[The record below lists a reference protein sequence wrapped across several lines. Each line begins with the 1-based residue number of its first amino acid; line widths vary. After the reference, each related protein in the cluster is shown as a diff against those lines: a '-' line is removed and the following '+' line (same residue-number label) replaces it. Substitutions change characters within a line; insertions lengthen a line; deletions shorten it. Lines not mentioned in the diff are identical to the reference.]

1 MRNLKSIILLSVL
14 IVCPALQTM
23 AEEVGIHRFA
33 NYNIRFVN
41 ASNGDTGQRLWANR
55 RQYVVQI
62 ITDYDF
68 DVVGMEEVTGNNK
81 DATTGKSQLQ
91 DLRDMLAGYA
101 DYSVERTNS
110 NYSYNSIFYKTSKYT
125 LIDKGRFYINEHPE
139 TPGIGWEG
147 SHARTCIWVHL
158 RDNASQ
164 QDFYFA
170 CTHQN
175 YGETM
180 SGIEGAKLVG
190 NRIRQL
196 AGQTPVI
203 LVGDFNMVRSTHEE
217 AYRGYA
223 SHLYDLALTA
233 PVNRCLPAD
242 GPQITATTTEWTP
255 ATSSSS
261 GNEFDYIFYDHMEPL
276 SRHIITQYYPEA
288 GRTVNPSDHYPV
300 LGRFRLGST
309 AHATRFYATDVAS
322 LQTALADVTMEDTI
336 MLAAGNYN
344 LTSPIA
350 PACSMVLMGGWNADF
365 SSQTGVSTLVASA
378 LTEPV
383 INIPHYYN
391 LELNHICI
399 QGGNVS
405 TVGGGAAVYSY
416 GPNLRLIDCRF
427 FSNTASSGG
436 AVVHKGDSLY
446 IEDCLFS
453 GNTAT
458 NGGAL
463 WFQVRDKAL
472 IHNSRFLSNTASAAG
487 AAIEARAFNVLDV
500 QRCSFVSNTSATH
513 GALDIAPAKAP
524 TGAHLLNCSFLDN
537 TISAKKGIASAT
549 KKYGGAALWAD
560 MMASTVPLNIGLC
573 TFMGNHIAFTGTEE
587 NFGGAAVAVF
597 KAKMCLMDNLI
608 LANDQK
614 IGDAAPVWADLY
626 TVTSDVNLWRDTY
639 NLYSSSTEINGW
651 ENTIVDAFG
660 GTLTGEQYTPHIKTN
675 GAYPI
680 YQKTLAS
687 YNIMCL
693 PTTQRLCES
702 AFTYDL
708 DGDGTVGGYIKYD
721 QVNHS
726 RGIKSCIGAV
736 EYTGNDQPE
745 GVEDVQMDLSA
756 PNGAVYSVTG
766 QYMGT
771 DINVLPSGIYI
782 VNGHKIIRQ

>member
-1 MRNLKSIILLSVL
+1 MNALRRFLCLLPVVAMLSGH
-14 IVCPALQTM
+14 
-23 AEEVGIHRFA
+23 AEEVGVHRFA
-33 NYNIRFVN
+33 NYNVRYVN
-41 ASNGDTGQRLWANR
+41 ASNGDTGEQLWANR
-55 RQYVVQI
+55 REYVVRN
-62 ITDYDF
+62 ITEYDF
-68 DVVGMEEVTGNNK
+68 DIVGMEEVTGNNK
-81 DATTGKSQLQ
+81 DAVTQKSQLQ
-91 DLRDMLAGYA
+91 DLREMLTGYA
-101 DYSVERTNS
+101 DYSVEREGK
-110 NYSYNSIFYKTSKYT
+110 NYSYNSIFYKSDKYT
-125 LIDKGRFYINEHPE
+125 VLNQGFFYLNEHPE
-139 TPGIGWEG
+139 KPGKGWGEDIP
-147 SHARTCIWVHL
+147 RTCIWLHL
-158 RDNASQ
+158 SDNASG
-164 QDFYFA
+164 QDFYFVS
-170 CTHQN
+170 THVN
-175 YGETM
+175 YGATECGVE
-180 SGIEGAKLVG
+180 SGKLIGKRIRELVG
-190 NRIRQL
+190 QK
-196 AGQTPVI
+196 PMVM
-203 LVGDFNMVRSTHEE
+203 VGDFNMSRSAHEE

-233 PVNRCLPAD
+233 PINQCLPAD
-242 GPQITATTTEWTP
+242 GPQITATTTGWTP
-255 ATSSSS
+255 ATNGSN

-487 AAIEARAFNVLDV
+487 AAIEALAFNVLDV

-560 MMASTVPLNIGLC
+560 MTASTVPLNIGLC

-660 GTLTGEQYTPHIKTN
+660 GTLTGGQYTPHIKTN

-680 YQKTLAS
+680 YQKILGTYSIA
-687 YNIMCL
+687 CL
-693 PTTQRLCES
+693 PANQRMCES

-708 DGDGTVGGYIKYD
+708 NGDGSISGSVTRD
-721 QVNHS
+721 MVN
-726 RGIKSCIGAV
+726 RNRNLQSCVGAV
-736 EYTGNDQPE
+736 EFTGNDQPE
-745 GVEDVQMDLSA
+745 GMEDVQRD
-756 PNGAVYSVTG
+756 
-766 QYMGT
+766 
-771 DINVLPSGIYI
+771 NVQCTKVIE
-782 VNGHKIIRQ
+782 NGHLVIIKNGIRYDALGNRL

>member
-1 MRNLKSIILLSVL
+1 MNALRRFLCLLPVVAMLSGH
-14 IVCPALQTM
+14 
-23 AEEVGIHRFA
+23 AEEVGVHRFA
-33 NYNIRFVN
+33 NYNVRYVN
-41 ASNGDTGQRLWANR
+41 ASNGDTGEQLWANR
-55 RQYVVQI
+55 REYVVRN
-62 ITDYDF
+62 ITEYDF
-68 DVVGMEEVTGNNK
+68 DIVGMEEVTGNNK
-81 DATTGKSQLQ
+81 DAVTQKSQLQ
-91 DLRDMLAGYA
+91 DLREMLTGYA
-101 DYSVERTNS
+101 DYSVEREGK
-110 NYSYNSIFYKTSKYT
+110 NYSYNSIFYKSDKYT
-125 LIDKGRFYINEHPE
+125 VLNQGFFYLNEHPE
-139 TPGIGWEG
+139 KPGKGWGEDIP
-147 SHARTCIWVHL
+147 RTCIWLHL
-158 RDNASQ
+158 SDNASG
-164 QDFYFA
+164 QDFYFVS
-170 CTHQN
+170 THVN
-175 YGETM
+175 YGATECGVE
-180 SGIEGAKLVG
+180 SGKLIGKRIRELVG
-190 NRIRQL
+190 QK
-196 AGQTPVI
+196 PMVM
-203 LVGDFNMVRSTHEE
+203 VGDFNMSRSAHEE

-223 SHLYDLALTA
+223 SHFYDLALTA
-233 PVNRCLPAD
+233 PVNQCLPAD
-242 GPQITATTTEWTP
+242 GPQITATTTGWTP
-255 ATSSSS
+255 AVKQKT
-261 GNEFDYIFYDHMEPL
+261 GQEYDYIFYDHMEPL

-487 AAIEARAFNVLDV
+487 AAIEALAFNVLDV

-560 MMASTVPLNIGLC
+560 MTASTVPLNIGLC

-660 GTLTGEQYTPHIKTN
+660 GTLTGGQYTPHIKTN

-680 YQKTLAS
+680 YQKILGTYSIA
-687 YNIMCL
+687 CL
-693 PTTQRLCES
+693 PANQRMCES

-708 DGDGTVGGYIKYD
+708 NGDGSISGSVTRD
-721 QVNHS
+721 MVN
-726 RGIKSCIGAV
+726 RNRNLQSCVGAV
-736 EYTGNDQPE
+736 EFTGNDQPE
-745 GVEDVQMDLSA
+745 GMEDVQRD
-756 PNGAVYSVTG
+756 
-766 QYMGT
+766 
-771 DINVLPSGIYI
+771 NVQCTKVIE
-782 VNGHKIIRQ
+782 NGHLVIIKNGIRYDALGNRL

>member
-23 AEEVGIHRFA
+23 AEEAGVHRFA
-33 NYNIRFVN
+33 NYNVRYVN
-41 ASNGDTGQRLWANR
+41 ASNGDTGEQLWANR
-55 RQYVVQI
+55 REYVVRN
-62 ITDYDF
+62 ITEYDF
-68 DVVGMEEVTGNNK
+68 DIVGMEEVTGNNK
-81 DATTGKSQLQ
+81 DAVTQKSQLQ
-91 DLRDMLAGYA
+91 DLREMLTGYA
-101 DYSVERTNS
+101 DYSVEREGK
-110 NYSYNSIFYKTSKYT
+110 NYSYNSIFYKSDKYT
-125 LIDKGRFYINEHPE
+125 VLNQGFFYLNEHPE
-139 TPGIGWEG
+139 KPGKGWGEDIP
-147 SHARTCIWVHL
+147 RTCIWLHL
-158 RDNASQ
+158 SDNASG
-164 QDFYFA
+164 QDFYFVS
-170 CTHQN
+170 THVN
-175 YGETM
+175 YGATECGVE
-180 SGIEGAKLVG
+180 SGKLIGKRIRELVG
-190 NRIRQL
+190 QK
-196 AGQTPVI
+196 PMVM
-203 LVGDFNMVRSTHEE
+203 VGDFNMSRSAHEE

-233 PVNRCLPAD
+233 PINQCLPAD
-242 GPQITATTTEWTP
+242 GPQITATTTGWTP
-255 ATSSSS
+255 ATNGSN

-487 AAIEARAFNVLDV
+487 AAIEALAFNVLDV

-560 MMASTVPLNIGLC
+560 MTASTVPLNIGLC

-660 GTLTGEQYTPHIKTN
+660 GTLTGGQYTPHIKTN

-680 YQKTLAS
+680 YQKILGTYSIA
-687 YNIMCL
+687 CL
-693 PTTQRLCES
+693 PANQRMCES

-708 DGDGTVGGYIKYD
+708 NGDGSISGSVIRD
-721 QVNHS
+721 MVN
-726 RGIKSCIGAV
+726 RNRNLQSCVGAV
-736 EYTGNDQPE
+736 EFTGNDQPE
-745 GVEDVQMDLSA
+745 GVEDVQSD
-756 PNGAVYSVTG
+756 
-766 QYMGT
+766 
-771 DINVLPSGIYI
+771 NVQCTKVIE
-782 VNGHKIIRQ
+782 NGHLVIIKNGIRYDALGNRL

>member
-1 MRNLKSIILLSVL
+1 MNALRRFLCLLPVVAMLSGH
-14 IVCPALQTM
+14 
-23 AEEVGIHRFA
+23 AEEVGVHRFA
-33 NYNIRFVN
+33 NYNVRYVN
-41 ASNGDTGQRLWANR
+41 ASNGDTGEQLWANR
-55 RQYVVQI
+55 REYVVRN
-62 ITDYDF
+62 ITEYDF
-68 DVVGMEEVTGNNK
+68 DIVGMEEVTGNNK
-81 DATTGKSQLQ
+81 DAVTQKSQLQ
-91 DLRDMLAGYA
+91 DLREMLTGYA
-101 DYSVERTNS
+101 DYSVEREGK
-110 NYSYNSIFYKTSKYT
+110 NYSYNSIFYKSDKYT
-125 LIDKGRFYINEHPE
+125 VLNQGFFYLNEHPE
-139 TPGIGWEG
+139 KPGKGWGEDIP
-147 SHARTCIWVHL
+147 RTCIWLHL
-158 RDNASQ
+158 SDNASG
-164 QDFYFA
+164 QDFYFVS
-170 CTHQN
+170 THVN
-175 YGETM
+175 YGATECGVE
-180 SGIEGAKLVG
+180 SGKLIGKRIRELVG
-190 NRIRQL
+190 QK
-196 AGQTPVI
+196 PMVM
-203 LVGDFNMVRSTHEE
+203 VGDFNMSRSAHEE

-233 PVNRCLPAD
+233 PINQCLPAD
-242 GPQITATTTEWTP
+242 GPQITATTTGWTP
-255 ATSSSS
+255 ATNGSN

-560 MMASTVPLNIGLC
+560 MTASTVPLNIGLC

-587 NFGGAAVAVF
+587 NFCGAAVAVF

-660 GTLTGEQYTPHIKTN
+660 GTLTGGQYTPHIKTN

-680 YQKTLAS
+680 YQKILGTYSIA
-687 YNIMCL
+687 CL
-693 PTTQRLCES
+693 PANQRMCES

-708 DGDGTVGGYIKYD
+708 NGDGSISGSVTRD
-721 QVNHS
+721 MVN
-726 RGIKSCIGAV
+726 RNRNLQSCVGAV
-736 EYTGNDQPE
+736 EFTGNDQPE
-745 GVEDVQMDLSA
+745 GMEDVQRD
-756 PNGAVYSVTG
+756 
-766 QYMGT
+766 
-771 DINVLPSGIYI
+771 NVQCTKVIE
-782 VNGHKIIRQ
+782 NGHLVIIKNGIRYDALGNRL

>member
-1 MRNLKSIILLSVL
+1 MNALRRFLCLLPVVAMLSGH
-14 IVCPALQTM
+14 
-23 AEEVGIHRFA
+23 AEEVGVHRFA
-33 NYNIRFVN
+33 NYNVRYVN
-41 ASNGDTGQRLWANR
+41 ASNGDTGEQLWANR
-55 RQYVVQI
+55 REYVVRN
-62 ITDYDF
+62 ITEYDF
-68 DVVGMEEVTGNNK
+68 DIVGMEEVTGNNK
-81 DATTGKSQLQ
+81 DAVTQKSQLQ
-91 DLRDMLAGYA
+91 DLREMLTGYA
-101 DYSVERTNS
+101 DYSVEREGK
-110 NYSYNSIFYKTSKYT
+110 NYSYNSIFYKSDKYT
-125 LIDKGRFYINEHPE
+125 VLNQGFFYLNEHPE
-139 TPGIGWEG
+139 KPGKGWGEDIP
-147 SHARTCIWVHL
+147 RTCIWLHL
-158 RDNASQ
+158 SDNASG
-164 QDFYFA
+164 QDFYFVS
-170 CTHQN
+170 THVN
-175 YGETM
+175 YGATECGVE
-180 SGIEGAKLVG
+180 SGKLIGKRIRELVG
-190 NRIRQL
+190 QK
-196 AGQTPVI
+196 PMVM
-203 LVGDFNMVRSTHEE
+203 VGDFNMSRSAHEE

-223 SHLYDLALTA
+223 SHFYDLALTA
-233 PVNRCLPAD
+233 PVNQCLPAD

-560 MMASTVPLNIGLC
+560 MTASTVPLNIGLC

-587 NFGGAAVAVF
+587 NFCGAAVAVF

-660 GTLTGEQYTPHIKTN
+660 GTLTGGQYTPHIKTN

-680 YQKTLAS
+680 YQKILGTYSIA
-687 YNIMCL
+687 CL
-693 PTTQRLCES
+693 PANQRMCES

-708 DGDGTVGGYIKYD
+708 NGDGSISGSVTRD
-721 QVNHS
+721 MVN
-726 RGIKSCIGAV
+726 RNRNLQSCVGAV
-736 EYTGNDQPE
+736 EFTGNDQPE